1 MQTGN
6 HIHEYREKAADCD
19 VLNDNVKK
27 YNKEFNALKKDWMSK
42 KGGAFSGDHIDKAQA
57 SYLAELN

>member
-27 YNKEFNALKKDWMSK
+27 YNKEFNAIKKDWMSK
-42 KGGAFSGDHIDKAQA
+42 KGEPFQEITLTRHKQVISP
-57 SYLAELN
+57 S